1 MRILHV
7 LFPSSYQ
14 SQRRF
19 GGREDSDSELSEAIE
34 DDRIDDEPEDIDEDD
49 DGEDLLA
56 DGFEA
61 DYLPNDELDRY
72 DERLLDDAEYRDNP
86 LARMA
91 AERALARRDLASGR
105 RLPEAALSDD
115 ESEVGEGFGG
125 RRIRRRMARE
135 QMGEDEDMFDLDDI
149 NLNNEELR
157 MDTDLASQAN
167 ARLALKIRKNFRE
180 FLRTFIDPKWD
191 TEEPAYLDR
200 VDNMAAEHKSSL
212 PVVYE
217 PDLLS
222 WSPKLCEWI
231 ADLPA
236 KILPILHDTALQLVR
251 ERYDVYKEKGKEVA
265 VRIQNFP
272 VMDQIRNLRG
282 FHVNRLV
289 NVSGVVTRRSTL
301 LPCLKVLYVDCM
313 QCGFLCGPFEVTG
326 TDDGKMPAP
335 NHCAQCQ
342 SRGPFQVN
350 REEAIYRNFQRIT
363 VQESP
368 GSVPAGRMPRSKEVF
383 LTGDLVDSVRPGDS
397 VELVGV
403 LLGKYDSVG
412 NARQGFPVFRTFI
425 EANAI
430 KRKNEL
436 KMDNI
441 GEEELKEILQL
452 SREPTIRDRII
463 ASIAPSVYGEK
474 HVKTCIAMSMFGG
487 VAKVAAGQH
496 RMRGDINV
504 LILGDPGMAKSQCL
518 KYVEKTCHKAV
529 FTTGKGASAAGLT
542 ASVKKDHQ
550 TGEYTLEGGAMVLA
564 DSGICLIDEFDKM
577 SDQDRTAIHEAMEQQ
592 TISISKAGIVTT
604 LSSRCS
610 VIAAANPIGGRYD
623 SQLSFGENVDLG
635 ETILSRFDCLCVL
648 KDEIDV
654 FKDEALAD
662 FVVCSHMANHPTD
675 PNLQAKPKRNLT
687 EGLAGQNMA
696 KPISQDILKRYVL
709 YAKTNVTPR
718 LSDMDRD
725 KLATFYAEMRDEAAK
740 AQGIPMT
747 ARHLESM
754 VRMAEANARIE
765 LRDYVT
771 ERDVDRAI
779 GTALESFV
787 QTQKHQIAEKL
798 RRKLAGKYIR
808 AVTADNELLHFL
820 LKKLMKKRL
829 DMAALQTTAEEDA
842 FGTSAMARVPISE
855 LKAEASKMD
864 IMSVDEYLESDLFRD
879 TFEAENGSI
888 VRRLVDDGLDGDVVM

>member
-1 MRILHV
+1 MMTERIYSRMV
-7 LFPSSYQ
+7 SKSTSFIAYVCEIP
-14 SQRRF
+14 R
-19 GGREDSDSELSEAIE
+19 
-34 DDRIDDEPEDIDEDD
+34 
-49 DGEDLLA
+49 
-56 DGFEA
+56 

-72 DERLLDDAEYRDNP
+72 DERLLDDRDYRDNP

-91 AERALARRDLASGR
+91 AERALNRRDVATGR

-115 ESEVGEGFGG
+115 ESEFGEVVG
-125 RRIRRRMARE
+125 RRVRRRMARG
-135 QMGEDEDMFDLDDI
+135 QFGGEDEEMFDIDDI

-157 MDTDLASQAN
+157 MDTDLTSTVN

-200 VDNMAAEHKSSL
+200 IDNMAAENKSSL
-212 PVVYE
+212 PVIYE

-231 ADLPA
+231 ADLPS
-236 KILPILHDTALQLVR
+236 KVLPILHDTALQLVR
-251 ERYDVYKEKGKEVA
+251 ERYDVYKDKDKEVFIR
-265 VRIQNFP
+265 VQNFP

-282 FHVNRLV
+282 YHVNRLV
-289 NVSGVVTRRSTL
+289 NVTGVVTRRTTL
-301 LPCLKVLYVDCM
+301 LPCLRVLFVDCL
-313 QCGFLCGPFEVTG
+313 QCGFLCGPFEVLG
-326 TDDGKMPAP
+326 TDDGRMPAP
-335 NHCAQCQ
+335 NHCSQCQ

-363 VQESP
+363 IQESP
-368 GSVPAGRMPRSKEVF
+368 GSVPAGRMPRSKEIY
-383 LTGDLVDSVRPGDS
+383 LTGDLVDSVRPGDM
-397 VELVGV
+397 VEVVGT
-403 LLGKYDSVG
+403 LLGKYDSMG
-412 NARQGFPVFRTFI
+412 NARSGFPVFKTFI
-425 EANAI
+425 EANSI

-452 SREPTIRDRII
+452 SKDPTIRDRLI

-474 HVKTCIAMSMFGG
+474 HVKTSIAMAMFGG
-487 VAKVAAGQH
+487 VPKVVAGQH
-496 RMRGDINV
+496 KIRGDINI

-518 KYVEKTCHKAV
+518 KYVEKTSHKAV

-542 ASVKKDHQ
+542 ASVKKDNQ
-550 TGEYTLEGGAMVLA
+550 TGEYVLEGGAMVLA

-610 VIAAANPIGGRYD
+610 VIAAANPLGGRYD
-623 SQLSFGENVDLG
+623 SQLSFGENVDLS

-662 FVVCSHMANHPTD
+662 FVLCSHMANHPTD
-675 PNLQAKPKRNLT
+675 PNTAVKLRRNLVTALGGNLSAKPVN
-687 EGLAGQNMA
+687 
-696 KPISQDILKRYVL
+696 QDILKRYVL

-718 LSDMDRD
+718 VNDMDKD
-725 KLATFYAEMRDEAAK
+725 KISQFYAEMREEAKK

-747 ARHLESM
+747 ARHLESI
-754 VRMAEANARIE
+754 VRMAEANARME

-771 ERDVDRAI
+771 DRDVDYAI
-779 GTALESFV
+779 ATALTSFV
-787 QTQKHQIAEKL
+787 STQKHQVAEKL
-798 RRKLAGKYIR
+798 RRKFETKYI
-808 AVTADNELLHFL
+808 TAITAHNELLHFL
-820 LKKLMKKRL
+820 LKKLIKKKMDLHLLSVARTPL
-829 DMAALQTTAEEDA
+829 FEEEEDSGNSGRPA
-842 FGTSAMARVPISE
+842 VTIPE
-855 LKAEASKMD
+855 LKSEATKMD
-864 IMSVDEYLESDLFRD
+864 IPSIEEYLESDLFLD
-879 TFEAENGSI
+879 AFEIENGNI
-888 VRRLVDDGLDGDVVM
+888 MKRNDFDGGIAGVDMEM

>member
-1 MRILHV
+1 
-7 LFPSSYQ
+7 
-14 SQRRF
+14 
-19 GGREDSDSELSEAIE
+19 
-34 DDRIDDEPEDIDEDD
+34 
-49 DGEDLLA
+49 
-56 DGFEA
+56 
-61 DYLPNDELDRY
+61 
-72 DERLLDDAEYRDNP
+72 
-86 LARMA
+86 MA
-91 AERALARRDLASGR
+91 AERALARRDVATGR

-115 ESEVGEGFGG
+115 ESEAGAGLVG
-125 RRIRRRMARE
+125 RRMRRRLARD
-135 QMGEDEDMFDLDDI
+135 QFGGEDEEMFDLDDI

-157 MDTDLASQAN
+157 LDTDLNSAAN
-167 ARLALKIRKNFRE
+167 SRLSLKIRKNFRE
-180 FLRTFIDPKWD
+180 FLRTFVDPKWD

-200 VDNMAAEHKSSL
+200 IDNMAAEHKSSL
-212 PVVYE
+212 PVIYE

-236 KILPILHDTALQLVR
+236 KVLPLLHDTALQLVR
-251 ERYDVYKEKGKEVA
+251 ERYDVYKDKDKEVS
-265 VRIQNFP
+265 VRVQNFP

-289 NVSGVVTRRSTL
+289 NISGVVTRRSTL
-301 LPCLKVLYVDCM
+301 LPCLRVLFVDCM
-313 QCGFLCGPFEVTG
+313 QCGFLCGPFEVLG
-326 TDDGKMPAP
+326 TDDAKMPAP
-335 NHCAQCQ
+335 NHCSQCQ

-368 GSVPAGRMPRSKEVF
+368 GSVPAGRMPRSKEIF

-397 VELVGV
+397 VEVVGV
-403 LLGKYDSVG
+403 LLSKYDSMG

-425 EANAI
+425 EANSI
-430 KRKNEL
+430 RRKNEL

-452 SREPTIRDRII
+452 SRDPTIRDRII

-474 HVKTCIAMSMFGG
+474 HVKTSIAMAMFGG
-487 VAKVAAGQH
+487 VSKVVAGQH
-496 RMRGDINV
+496 KIRGDINV

-542 ASVKKDHQ
+542 ASVKKDNQ

-577 SDQDRTAIHEAMEQQ
+577 TDQDRTAIHEAMEQQ

-623 SQLSFGENVDLG
+623 SQLSFGDNVDLG
-635 ETILSRFDCLCVL
+635 DTILSRFDCLCVL
-648 KDEIDV
+648 KDEIDI

-675 PNLQAKPKRNLT
+675 PNLSAKPRRT
-687 EGLAGQNMA
+687 IVSAISA
-696 KPISQDILKRYVL
+696 KPINQEIFKRYVL

-718 LSDMDRD
+718 VNDMDKD
-725 KLATFYAEMRDEAAK
+725 KLSSFYAEMREEAMK

-771 ERDVDRAI
+771 DKDVDLAI
-779 GTALESFV
+779 ATALTSFV
-787 QTQKHQIAEKL
+787 QTQKHQVAEKL
-798 RRKLAGKYIR
+798 LRKFQTKYITS
-808 AVTADNELLHFL
+808 VTAHNELLHFT
-820 LKKLMKKRL
+820 LKKMMKKKA
-829 DMAALQTTAEEDA
+829 DMAAIASTEDDLLGDGTTTTV
-842 FGTSAMARVPISE
+842 FIPITE
-855 LKAEASKMD
+855 LKTEAGKLD
-864 IMSVDEYLESDLFRD
+864 IRSVDEYIESDLFLD
-879 TFEAENGSI
+879 VFEVDNGNI
-888 VRRLVDDGLDGDVVM
+888 LRRPMDDALDGDVLM

>member
-1 MRILHV
+1 
-7 LFPSSYQ
+7 
-14 SQRRF
+14 
-19 GGREDSDSELSEAIE
+19 
-34 DDRIDDEPEDIDEDD
+34 
-49 DGEDLLA
+49 
-56 DGFEA
+56 
-61 DYLPNDELDRY
+61 LPNDELDRY
-72 DERLLDDAEYRDNP
+72 DERLVDDTEYRDNP

-91 AERALARRDLASGR
+91 AERALARRDVAQGR

-115 ESEVGEGFGG
+115 DSDGGDGVLG
-125 RRIRRRMARE
+125 RRARRRMARHHFAE
-135 QMGEDEDMFDLDDI
+135 EDDMFDVDDI

-157 MDTDLASQAN
+157 ADTDLTNTTN

-180 FLRTFIDPKWD
+180 FLKTFVDPKWD

-200 VDNMAAEHKSSL
+200 IDNMAAEHKSSL
-212 PVVYE
+212 PVIYE

-231 ADLPA
+231 ADVPA
-236 KILPILHDTALQLVR
+236 KIMPLLHETALQLVR
-251 ERYDVYKEKGKEVA
+251 DRYEVYKDKGKEVA

-272 VMDQIRNLRG
+272 VLDQIRNLRG
-282 FHVNRLV
+282 YHVNRLV
-289 NVSGVVTRRSTL
+289 NISGVVTRRSTL
-301 LPCLKVLYVDCM
+301 MPSLRVLFVDCM
-313 QCGFLCGPFEVTG
+313 QCGFLCGPFEIYG
-326 TDDGKMPAP
+326 TEESKMPAP
-335 NHCAQCQ
+335 NHCSQCQ

-368 GSVPAGRMPRSKEVF
+368 GSVPAGRMPRSKEIF
-383 LTGDLVDSVRPGDS
+383 LTGDLVDSVRPGDM
-397 VELVGV
+397 VEVVGV
-403 LLGKYDSVG
+403 LLGKYDSMG
-412 NARQGFPVFRTFI
+412 NARTGFPVFKTFI
-425 EANAI
+425 EANSI
-430 KRKNEL
+430 RRKNEL

-452 SREPTIRDRII
+452 SKDPTIRERLI

-474 HVKTCIAMSMFGG
+474 HVKTSIAMAMFGG
-487 VAKVAAGQH
+487 VAKVVSGQH
-496 RMRGDINV
+496 KIRGDINV

-550 TGEYTLEGGAMVLA
+550 TGEYVLEGGAMVLA

-610 VIAAANPIGGRYD
+610 VIAAANPLGGRYD
-623 SQLSFGENVDLG
+623 SQLSFGENVDLS

-654 FKDEALAD
+654 FKDEALAE

-675 PNLQAKPKRNLT
+675 PNLTVKPRRNPVAAVSGTNL
-687 EGLAGQNMA
+687 A
-696 KPISQDILKRYVL
+696 KPISQDILKRYIL

-718 LSDMDRD
+718 VNDMDKD
-725 KLATFYAEMRDEAAK
+725 KLSSFYAEMREEAKK

-754 VRMAEANARIE
+754 VRMAEANATME

-771 ERDVDRAI
+771 DKDVDLAI
-779 GTALESFV
+779 ATALTSFV
-787 QTQKHQIAEKL
+787 QTQKHQVSEKL
-798 RRKLAGKYIR
+798 NRKFNAKYIQT
-808 AVTADNELLHFL
+808 VTAHNELLHFL
-820 LKKLMKKRL
+820 LKKLVKKRMDLAAVASTL
-829 DMAALQTTAEEDA
+829 DEESLMTGNQV
-842 FGTSAMARVPISE
+842 FVPISE

-864 IMSVDEYLESDLFRD
+864 IPNVDDYVESDLFRD
-879 TFEAENGSI
+879 AFEIENGNISKKG
-888 VRRLVDDGLDGDVVM
+888 VEAPEDMVM

>member
-1 MRILHV
+1 MRTCWQMDSKSTYTCFHV
-7 LFPSSYQ
+7 YCSHSPS
-14 SQRRF
+14 
-19 GGREDSDSELSEAIE
+19 
-34 DDRIDDEPEDIDEDD
+34 
-49 DGEDLLA
+49 
-56 DGFEA
+56 

-72 DERLLDDAEYRDNP
+72 DARLVDDTDYRDNP

-91 AERALARRDLASGR
+91 AERALARRDVATGR
-105 RLPEAALSDD
+105 RLPEAALSDA
-115 ESEVGEGFGG
+115 ESDYGDNIVG
-125 RRIRRRMARE
+125 RRTRRRLARE
-135 QMGEDEDMFDLDDI
+135 QFAAEDEEMFDIDDI

-157 MDTDLASQAN
+157 MDTDLTTSAN
-167 ARLALKIRKNFRE
+167 ARLAMKIRKNFRE
-180 FLRTFIDPKWD
+180 FLRTFVDPKWD
-191 TEEPAYLDR
+191 SEEPAYLDR
-200 VDNMAAEHKSSL
+200 IDNMAAEHKSSL
-212 PVVYE
+212 PLIYE

-231 ADLPA
+231 ADVPA

-251 ERYDVYKEKGKEVA
+251 ERYDVYKDKDKEVC
-265 VRIQNFP
+265 VRVENFP

-282 FHVNRLV
+282 YHVNRLV
-289 NVSGVVTRRSTL
+289 NVAGVVTRRSTL
-301 LPCLKVLYVDCM
+301 LPCLRVLFVDCM
-313 QCGFLCGPFEVTG
+313 QCGFLCGPFEVSG
-326 TDDGKMPAP
+326 TEDSKMPAP
-335 NHCAQCQ
+335 NHCSQCQ

-368 GSVPAGRMPRSKEVF
+368 GSVPAGRMPRSKEVY
-383 LTGDLVDSVRPGDS
+383 LTGDLVDCVRPGDM

-403 LLGKYDSVG
+403 LLGKYDSLG
-412 NARQGFPVFRTFI
+412 NARQGFPVFKTFI
-425 EANAI
+425 EANSI

-441 GEEELKEILQL
+441 GEEELKEILHL
-452 SREPTIRDRII
+452 SKDPTIRDRLI

-474 HVKTCIAMSMFGG
+474 HMKTAVAMAMFGG
-487 VAKVAAGQH
+487 VAKVVAGQH
-496 RMRGDINV
+496 KMRGDINV

-542 ASVKKDHQ
+542 ASVKKDFQ

-610 VIAAANPIGGRYD
+610 VIAAANPLGGRYD
-623 SQLSFGENVDLG
+623 SQLSFAENVDLS

-648 KDEIDV
+648 KDEIDI

-662 FVVCSHMANHPTD
+662 FVVCSHMTNHPTD
-675 PNLQAKPKRNLT
+675 PNLTVKPKRNPVAAVVGSLT
-687 EGLAGQNMA
+687 A
-696 KPISQDILKRYVL
+696 KPVPQDIFKRYVL

-718 LSDMDRD
+718 VNDMDKD
-725 KLATFYAEMRDEAAK
+725 KLSSFYAEMREEAKK

-754 VRMAEANARIE
+754 VRMSEANARME

-771 ERDVDRAI
+771 DKDVDLAI
-779 GTALESFV
+779 ATALTSFV
-787 QTQKHQIAEKL
+787 QTQKHQVAEKL
-798 RRKLAGKYIR
+798 LRKFEAKYITS
-808 AVTADNELLHFL
+808 VTAHNELLHFIL
-820 LKKLMKKRL
+820 KRIVKKKLDL
-829 DMAALQTTAEEDA
+829 VAVASTADDEGLLSSNALL
-842 FGTSAMARVPISE
+842 VPITE
-855 LKAEASKMD
+855 LRAEATKMD
-864 IMSVDEYLESDLFRD
+864 IRSVDEYLESDLFLD
-879 TFEAENGSI
+879 SFEVENGNI
-888 VRRLVDDGLDGDVVM
+888 LKRAMDDGDVDM

>member
-1 MRILHV
+1 MALKSTSILFLHAANV
-7 LFPSSYQ
+7 LS
-14 SQRRF
+14 
-19 GGREDSDSELSEAIE
+19 
-34 DDRIDDEPEDIDEDD
+34 
-49 DGEDLLA
+49 
-56 DGFEA
+56 

-72 DERLLDDAEYRDNP
+72 DERLVDDTEYRDNP
-86 LARMA
+86 LARLA
-91 AERALARRDLASGR
+91 AERALARRDVASGR
-105 RLPEAALSDD
+105 RLPEAVLSDD
-115 ESEVGEGFGG
+115 ESEIGDGVLG
-125 RRIRRRMARE
+125 RRIRRRMARD
-135 QMGEDEDMFDLDDI
+135 QFAAEDEEMFDLDDI

-157 MDTDLASQAN
+157 MDTDLTTTAN

-180 FLRTFIDPKWD
+180 FLRTFVDPKWD

-200 VDNMAAEHKSSL
+200 IDNMAAEHKSSL
-212 PVVYE
+212 PVIYE

-231 ADLPA
+231 ADVPS

-251 ERYDVYKEKGKEVA
+251 ERYDVYKDKDKEVS

-282 FHVNRLV
+282 YHVNRLV
-289 NVSGVVTRRSTL
+289 NITGVVTRRSTL
-301 LPCLKVLYVDCM
+301 MPCLRVLFVDCM
-313 QCGFLCGPFEVTG
+313 QCGFLCGPFEVSG
-326 TDDGKMPAP
+326 AGDAKMTAP
-335 NHCAQCQ
+335 NHCSQCQ

-368 GSVPAGRMPRSKEVF
+368 GSVPAGRMPRSKEIF
-383 LTGDLVDSVRPGDS
+383 LTGDLVDSVRPGDM

-403 LLGKYDSVG
+403 LLGNYDSLG
-412 NARQGFPVFRTFI
+412 NARTGFPVFKTYV
-425 EANAI
+425 EANSI
-430 KRKNEL
+430 RRKNEL

-452 SREPTIRDRII
+452 SKDPTIRDRLI

-474 HVKTCIAMSMFGG
+474 HVKTSIAMSMFGG
-487 VAKVAAGQH
+487 VAKVVAGQH
-496 RMRGDINV
+496 KIRGDINV

-550 TGEYTLEGGAMVLA
+550 TGEYILEGGAMVLA

-592 TISISKAGIVTT
+592 TISISKAGIVTS

-623 SQLSFGENVDLG
+623 SQLSFSENVDLS

-654 FKDEALAD
+654 FKDEALAE

-675 PNLQAKPKRNLT
+675 PNLTVKPKRNPVAALSGAT
-687 EGLAGQNMA
+687 MA
-696 KPISQDILKRYVL
+696 KPVNQDVFKRYIL

-718 LSDMDRD
+718 VNDMDKD
-725 KLATFYAEMRDEAAK
+725 KLSSFYAEMREEAKK

-754 VRMAEANARIE
+754 VRMAEANARME

-771 ERDVDRAI
+771 DKDVDLAI
-779 GTALESFV
+779 ATALTSFV
-787 QTQKHQIAEKL
+787 QTQKHQVAEKL
-798 RRKLAGKYIR
+798 NRKFHAKYIQ
-808 AVTADNELLHFL
+808 AVTAHNELLHFL
-820 LKKLMKKRL
+820 LKKMVKKRMDL
-829 DMAALQTTAEEDA
+829 AAIAATADGETLLSGNQV
-842 FGTSAMARVPISE
+842 FVPIAE
-855 LKAEASKMD
+855 LKSEARKLD
-864 IMSVDEYLESDLFRD
+864 IATVDEYLESDLFLDSFEVENGNILRRTVD
-879 TFEAENGSI
+879 EAEDMI
-888 VRRLVDDGLDGDVVM
+888 M

>member
-1 MRILHV
+1 MLILNHM
-7 LFPSSYQ
+7 P
-14 SQRRF
+14 
-19 GGREDSDSELSEAIE
+19 
-34 DDRIDDEPEDIDEDD
+34 
-49 DGEDLLA
+49 LLTIS
-56 DGFEA
+56 

-72 DERLLDDAEYRDNP
+72 DERLVDDSEYRDNP

-91 AERALARRDLASGR
+91 AERALARRDVASGR

-115 ESEVGEGFGG
+115 ESEAGQGLGG
-125 RRIRRRMARE
+125 RRMRRRLARE
-135 QMGEDEDMFDLDDI
+135 QFGGEDEDMFDLDDI

-157 MDTDLASQAN
+157 VDTDLNNAAN
-167 ARLALKIRKNFRE
+167 SRLSLKIRKNFRE
-180 FLRTFIDPKWD
+180 FLRTFVDPKWD

-200 VDNMAAEHKSSL
+200 IDNMAAEHKSSL
-212 PVVYE
+212 PVLYE

-236 KILPILHDTALQLVR
+236 KVLPLLHDTALQLVR
-251 ERYDVYKEKGKEVA
+251 ERYDVYKDKDKEVA
-265 VRIQNFP
+265 VRVQNFP

-289 NVSGVVTRRSTL
+289 NISGVVTRRSTL
-301 LPCLKVLYVDCM
+301 LPCLRVLYVDCM

-326 TDDGKMPAP
+326 TDDAKMPAP
-335 NHCAQCQ
+335 NHCSQCQ

-368 GSVPAGRMPRSKEVF
+368 GSVPAGRMPRSKEIF

-397 VELVGV
+397 VEVVGV
-403 LLGKYDSVG
+403 LLSKYDSMG

-425 EANAI
+425 EANSI
-430 KRKNEL
+430 RRKNEL

-452 SREPTIRDRII
+452 SKDPTIRDRII

-474 HVKTCIAMSMFGG
+474 HVKTSIAMAMFGG
-487 VAKVAAGQH
+487 VPKVVAGQH
-496 RMRGDINV
+496 KIRGDINV

-542 ASVKKDHQ
+542 ASVKKDNQ

-577 SDQDRTAIHEAMEQQ
+577 TDQDRTAIHEAMEQQ
-592 TISISKAGIVTT
+592 TISISKAGIVTS

-623 SQLSFGENVDLG
+623 SQLSFAENVDLG

-648 KDEIDV
+648 KDEIDI

-675 PNLQAKPKRNLT
+675 PNLSAKPRRNPVSAFGGASL
-687 EGLAGQNMA
+687 A
-696 KPISQDILKRYVL
+696 KPINQEIFKRYVL

-718 LSDMDRD
+718 VNDMDKD
-725 KLATFYAEMRDEAAK
+725 KLASFYAEMREEAMK

-771 ERDVDRAI
+771 DKDVDLAI
-779 GTALESFV
+779 ATALTSFV
-787 QTQKHQIAEKL
+787 QTQKHQVAEKL
-798 RRKLAGKYIR
+798 LRKFQTKYITS
-808 AVTADNELLHFL
+808 VTAHNELLHFT
-820 LKKLMKKRL
+820 LKKMMKKKADL
-829 DMAALQTTAEEDA
+829 AVISSTEEEMLGGDNTTSVFVA
-842 FGTSAMARVPISE
+842 ISD
-855 LKAEASKMD
+855 LKAEAAKLD
-864 IMSVDEYLESDLFRD
+864 IRSVDDYIESDLFLD
-879 TFEAENGSI
+879 TFEIDNGNI
-888 VRRLVDDGLDGDVVM
+888 LRRPIDDPLDGGDMVM

>member
-1 MRILHV
+1 MWFTCMHV
-7 LFPSSYQ
+7 LQIPS
-14 SQRRF
+14 
-19 GGREDSDSELSEAIE
+19 
-34 DDRIDDEPEDIDEDD
+34 
-49 DGEDLLA
+49 
-56 DGFEA
+56 

-72 DERLLDDAEYRDNP
+72 DERLLDERDYRDNP

-91 AERALARRDLASGR
+91 AERALNRRDVATGR

-115 ESEVGEGFGG
+115 ESEFGEVVG
-125 RRIRRRMARE
+125 RRVRRRMARG
-135 QMGEDEDMFDLDDI
+135 QFGGEDEEMFDLDDI

-157 MDTDLASQAN
+157 MDTDLTSTTN

-200 VDNMAAEHKSSL
+200 IDNMAAENKSSL
-212 PVVYE
+212 PVIYE

-231 ADLPA
+231 ADLPS
-236 KILPILHDTALQLVR
+236 KVLPILHDTALQLVR
-251 ERYDVYKEKGKEVA
+251 ERYDVYKDKDKEVFIR
-265 VRIQNFP
+265 VQNFP

-289 NVSGVVTRRSTL
+289 NVTGVVTRRSTL
-301 LPCLKVLYVDCM
+301 LPCLRVLFVDCL
-313 QCGFLCGPFEVTG
+313 QCGFLCGPFEVLG
-326 TDDGKMPAP
+326 TDDGRMPAP
-335 NHCAQCQ
+335 SHCSQCQ

-363 VQESP
+363 IQESP
-368 GSVPAGRMPRSKEVF
+368 GSVPAGRMPRSKEIY
-383 LTGDLVDSVRPGDS
+383 LTGDLVDSVRPGDM
-397 VELVGV
+397 VEVVGT
-403 LLGKYDSVG
+403 LLGKYDSIG
-412 NARQGFPVFRTFI
+412 NARSGFPVFKTFI
-425 EANAI
+425 EANSI

-452 SREPTIRDRII
+452 SKDPTIRDRLI

-474 HVKTCIAMSMFGG
+474 HVKTSIAMAMFGG
-487 VAKVAAGQH
+487 VPKVVAGQH
-496 RMRGDINV
+496 KIRGDINV

-518 KYVEKTCHKAV
+518 KYVEKTSHKAV

-542 ASVKKDHQ
+542 ASVKKDNQ
-550 TGEYTLEGGAMVLA
+550 TGEYVLEGGAMVLA

-610 VIAAANPIGGRYD
+610 VIAAANPLGGRYD
-623 SQLSFGENVDLG
+623 SQLSFGENVDLS

-662 FVVCSHMANHPTD
+662 FVLCSHMANHPTD
-675 PNLQAKPKRNLT
+675 PNNAVKPRRNLVAALGANVSAKPVN
-687 EGLAGQNMA
+687 
-696 KPISQDILKRYVL
+696 QDILKRYVL

-718 LSDMDRD
+718 VNDMDKD
-725 KLATFYAEMRDEAAK
+725 KISQFYAEMREEAKK

-754 VRMAEANARIE
+754 VRMAEANARME

-771 ERDVDRAI
+771 DRDVDYAI
-779 GTALESFV
+779 ATALTSFV
-787 QTQKHQIAEKL
+787 STQKHQVAEKL
-798 RRKLAGKYIR
+798 RRKFETKYI
-808 AVTADNELLHFL
+808 TAITAHNELLHFL
-820 LKKLMKKRL
+820 LKKLIKKKMDIHL
-829 DMAALQTTAEEDA
+829 LSVA
-842 FGTSAMARVPISE
+842 GTSIMEDEVAEDDSESARPTVTIPE
-855 LKAEASKMD
+855 LKAEATKMD
-864 IMSVDEYLESDLFRD
+864 IPSIEEYLESDLFLD
-879 TFEAENGSI
+879 AFEIENGNI
-888 VRRLVDDGLDGDVVM
+888 MKRNDFDGALVGADMEM

>member
-1 MRILHV
+1 M
-7 LFPSSYQ
+7 FFS
-14 SQRRF
+14 
-19 GGREDSDSELSEAIE
+19 
-34 DDRIDDEPEDIDEDD
+34 
-49 DGEDLLA
+49 
-56 DGFEA
+56 

-72 DERLLDDAEYRDNP
+72 DERLVDDTEYRDNP
-86 LARMA
+86 LARLA
-91 AERALARRDLASGR
+91 AERALARRDVATGR
-105 RLPEAALSDD
+105 RLPEAALSED
-115 ESEVGEGFGG
+115 ESEFGEGMVG
-125 RRIRRRMARE
+125 RRVRRRMARE
-135 QMGEDEDMFDLDDI
+135 QFEGEDEDMFDLDDI
-149 NLNNEELR
+149 NLNNEELQ
-157 MDTDLASQAN
+157 MDTDLTSSAN

-180 FLRTFIDPKWD
+180 FLRTFVDPKWD

-200 VDNMAAEHKSSL
+200 IDNMAAEDKSSL
-212 PVVYE
+212 PVIYE

-301 LPCLKVLYVDCM
+301 LPCLKVLFVDCM
-313 QCGFLCGPFEVTG
+313 QCGFLCGPFEVSG
-326 TDDGKMPAP
+326 NEDMKMPAP

-350 REEAIYRNFQRIT
+350 REEAIYRNFQRVT

-383 LTGDLVDSVRPGDS
+383 LTGDLVDSVRPGDT
-397 VELVGV
+397 VELIGV
-403 LLGKYDSVG
+403 LLGKYDSMG
-412 NARQGFPVFRTFI
+412 NARQGFPVFRTFV

-441 GEEELKEILQL
+441 GEEELKEILNL
-452 SREPTIRDRII
+452 SKDPTIRDRLI

-474 HVKTCIAMSMFGG
+474 HVKTSIAMAMFGG
-487 VAKVAAGQH
+487 VQKVAAGQH

-518 KYVEKTCHKAV
+518 KYVEKTSHKAV

-604 LSSRCS
+604 LSSRCA

-623 SQLSFGENVDLG
+623 SQMSFSENVDLS

-675 PNLQAKPKRNLT
+675 PNPNAKPRKTLAS
-687 EGLAGQNMA
+687 GLAGQTMA
-696 KPISQDILKRYVL
+696 KPVSQDILKRYIL
-709 YAKTNVTPR
+709 YAKTNVVPR
-718 LSDMDRD
+718 LNDLDRD
-725 KLATFYAEMRDEAAK
+725 KLSSFYAEMREEAMK

-754 VRMAEANARIE
+754 VRMAEANAKME
-765 LRDYVT
+765 LRDFVT
-771 ERDVDRAI
+771 AKDVDLAI
-779 GTALESFV
+779 ATALTSFV
-787 QTQKHQIAEKL
+787 QTQKHQVAEKL
-798 RRKLAGKYIR
+798 LRKFQTKYIT
-808 AVTADNELLHFL
+808 AVTAHNELLHFL
-820 LKKLMKKRL
+820 LKKLLKKRI
-829 DMAALQTTAEEDA
+829 DMNAIASTAEEQLQDSVA
-842 FGTSAMARVPISE
+842 SVAVTE
-855 LKAEASKMD
+855 LKSEAAKMD
-864 IMSVDEYLESDLFRD
+864 IRSVDEYLESDLFLD
-879 TFEAENGSI
+879 SFEVENGSI
-888 VRRLVDDGLDGDVVM
+888 SRRSLDEALDADVLM

>member
-1 MRILHV
+1 MGDGV
-7 LFPSSYQ
+7 L
-14 SQRRF
+14 
-19 GGREDSDSELSEAIE
+19 
-34 DDRIDDEPEDIDEDD
+34 
-49 DGEDLLA
+49 
-56 DGFEA
+56 
-61 DYLPNDELDRY
+61 
-72 DERLLDDAEYRDNP
+72 
-86 LARMA
+86 
-91 AERALARRDLASGR
+91 
-105 RLPEAALSDD
+105 
-115 ESEVGEGFGG
+115 G
-125 RRIRRRMARE
+125 RRIRRRMARD
-135 QMGEDEDMFDLDDI
+135 QFATEDEEMFDLDDI

-157 MDTDLASQAN
+157 MDTDLTTTAN

-180 FLRTFIDPKWD
+180 FLRTFVDPKWD

-200 VDNMAAEHKSSL
+200 IDNMAAEHKSSL
-212 PVVYE
+212 PVIYE

-231 ADLPA
+231 ADVPS

-251 ERYDVYKEKGKEVA
+251 ERYDVYKDKDKEVS

-282 FHVNRLV
+282 YHVNRLV
-289 NVSGVVTRRSTL
+289 NITGVVTRRSTL
-301 LPCLKVLYVDCM
+301 MPCLRVLFVDCM
-313 QCGFLCGPFEVTG
+313 QCGFLCGPFEVSG
-326 TDDGKMPAP
+326 AEDAKMPAP
-335 NHCAQCQ
+335 NHCSQCQ

-368 GSVPAGRMPRSKEVF
+368 GSVPAGRMPRSKEIF
-383 LTGDLVDSVRPGDS
+383 LTGDLVDSVRPGDM

-403 LLGKYDSVG
+403 LLGKYDSLG
-412 NARQGFPVFRTFI
+412 NARTGFPVFKTYV
-425 EANAI
+425 EANSI
-430 KRKNEL
+430 RRKNEL

-441 GEEELKEILQL
+441 GEEELKEILKL
-452 SREPTIRDRII
+452 SKDPTIRDRLI

-474 HVKTCIAMSMFGG
+474 HVKTSIAMSMFGG
-487 VAKVAAGQH
+487 VAKVVAGQH
-496 RMRGDINV
+496 KIRGDINV

-550 TGEYTLEGGAMVLA
+550 TGEYVLEGGAMVLA

-623 SQLSFGENVDLG
+623 SQLSFSENVDLS

-654 FKDEALAD
+654 FKDEALAE

-675 PNLQAKPKRNLT
+675 PNLTVKPRRNPVAAVSGAT
-687 EGLAGQNMA
+687 MA
-696 KPISQDILKRYVL
+696 KPVNQDIFKRYVL

-718 LSDMDRD
+718 VNDMDKD
-725 KLATFYAEMRDEAAK
+725 KLSSFYAEMREEAKK

-754 VRMAEANARIE
+754 VRMAEANARME

-771 ERDVDRAI
+771 DKDVDLAI
-779 GTALESFV
+779 ATALTSFV
-787 QTQKHQIAEKL
+787 QTQKHQVAEKL
-798 RRKLAGKYIR
+798 NRKFHAKYIQ
-808 AVTADNELLHFL
+808 AVTAHNELLHFL
-820 LKKLMKKRL
+820 LKKLVKKRMDL
-829 DMAALQTTAEEDA
+829 AAIAATADDDTLLSGNQV
-842 FGTSAMARVPISE
+842 FVPIAE
-855 LKAEASKMD
+855 LKSEAGKMD
-864 IMSVDEYLESDLFRD
+864 IVTVDEYLESDLFLDSFEVENGNILRRTVD
-879 TFEAENGSI
+879 EAEDMI
-888 VRRLVDDGLDGDVVM
+888 M

>member
-1 MRILHV
+1 MYYKSVHV
-7 LFPSSYQ
+7 ESF
-14 SQRRF
+14 
-19 GGREDSDSELSEAIE
+19 LS
-34 DDRIDDEPEDIDEDD
+34 
-49 DGEDLLA
+49 
-56 DGFEA
+56 

-72 DERLLDDAEYRDNP
+72 DERLIDETDYRDNP

-91 AERALARRDLASGR
+91 AERALNRRDVATGR
-105 RLPEAALSDD
+105 RLPEAALSDN
-115 ESEVGEGFGG
+115 ESEFGEIVG
-125 RRIRRRMARE
+125 RRVRRRMARE
-135 QMGEDEDMFDLDDI
+135 QFDDEEMFDLDDI
-149 NLNNEELR
+149 NLNNEELQT
-157 MDTDLASQAN
+157 DTDLTASAN

-180 FLRTFIDPKWD
+180 FLRTFVDPKWD

-200 VDNMAAEHKSSL
+200 IDNMAAESKLSL

-231 ADLPA
+231 ADLPS
-236 KILPILHDTALQLVR
+236 KVLPILHDTALQLVR
-251 ERYDVYKEKGKEVA
+251 ERYDVYKDKDKEVFI
-265 VRIQNFP
+265 RIQNFP

-301 LPCLKVLYVDCM
+301 LPCLRVLFVDCL
-313 QCGFLCGPFEVTG
+313 QCGFLCGPFEVLG
-326 TDDGKMPAP
+326 SDDGKMPSP
-335 NHCAQCQ
+335 NHCSQCQ

-363 VQESP
+363 IQESP
-368 GSVPAGRMPRSKEVF
+368 GSVPAGRMPRSKQIY
-383 LTGDLVDSVRPGDS
+383 LTGDLVDSVRPGDM
-397 VELVGV
+397 VEVVGT
-403 LLGKYDSVG
+403 LMGKYDSIG
-412 NARQGFPVFRTFI
+412 NARSGFPVFKTFI
-425 EANAI
+425 ETNAI

-441 GEEELKEILQL
+441 GEEELKEILLL
-452 SREPTIRDRII
+452 SKDPTVRDRLIG
-463 ASIAPSVYGEK
+463 SIAPSVYGEK
-474 HVKTCIAMSMFGG
+474 HVKTSIAMAMFGG
-487 VAKVAAGQH
+487 VPKVVAGQH
-496 RMRGDINV
+496 KIRGDINI

-518 KYVEKTCHKAV
+518 KYVEKTSHKAV

-542 ASVKKDHQ
+542 ASVKKDNQ
-550 TGEYTLEGGAMVLA
+550 TGEYVLEGGAMVLA

-610 VIAAANPIGGRYD
+610 VIAAANPLGGRYD
-623 SQLSFGENVDLG
+623 SQLSFGENVDLS

-675 PNLQAKPKRNLT
+675 PNSTAKPKRNPVAAVAASSL
-687 EGLAGQNMA
+687 A
-696 KPISQDILKRYVL
+696 KPVSQDILKRYIL

-718 LSDMDRD
+718 VNDMDKD
-725 KLATFYAEMRDEAAK
+725 KISQFYAEMREEAKK

-754 VRMAEANARIE
+754 VRMAEANARME

-771 ERDVDRAI
+771 DRDVDYSIA
-779 GTALESFV
+779 TALTSFV
-787 QTQKHQIAEKL
+787 STQKHQVAEKL
-798 RRKLAGKYIR
+798 RRKFENKYI
-808 AVTADNELLHFL
+808 TAITAHNELLHFL
-820 LKKLMKKRL
+820 LKKLIKKKL
-829 DMAALQTTAEEDA
+829 DLH
-842 FGTSAMARVPISE
+842 GLAMASSDSAEDTQRVSVTIPDFKS
-855 LKAEASKMD
+855 EASKMD
-864 IMSVDEYLESDLFRD
+864 IPSIEEYLESDLFLD
-879 TFEAENGSI
+879 SFEVENGQIMKRSDLEDAMEI
-888 VRRLVDDGLDGDVVM
+888 